1 MKAGRY
7 EVEAAGAGVDRAR
20 AGFLP
25 KVDVS
30 EGFARSDN
38 PVFAFSSK
46 LNQGRFTASDF
57 AVSTL
62 NHPDPINNFR
72 TAVTLSQP
80 LFEGGKTVIAY
91 DRAKLD
97 HGATRHRL
105 ERREQ
110 EVIFQTA
117 RAYYEVVLAEAE
129 LEVVQAGLR
138 AAEANRAL
146 ARDRFG
152 VGLVVESDVLSAD
165 VRLAGLKEQEIV
177 AVNAVELA
185 KAGLNEVMGRPLDEA
200 LEVTPQVVERSPTS
214 EEPEDLG
221 ARALTK
227 RPDYLGLGLEER
239 ARARGID
246 AARAEL
252 FPTVSAT
259 ASYEVNNLEVVTK
272 GQDSWFLGL
281 VLRWNLFNGFG
292 DQAGIAEARARLAET
307 RAVRDGMSNRIRLE
321 VKDAFLRL
329 RAATGRI
336 GVARSRRRPGRGL
349 APHRQGPLRC
359 GTHHDREP
367 PLDRGGAHGD
377 PRAPDAG
384 GVRPER
390 RRCQA
395 RAGARHHREGV
406 LPVTARRIAALL
418 AIVAGLAGCSK
429 HDETPVSTTPP
440 AAARVAV
447 KPVLSETVH
456 DGVEAVGTVTSRRQ
470 TVLSAKVLAT
480 VTAVSRRE
488 GDRVRADEVL
498 VELDD
503 RDLRAGARAR
513 PGRRP

>member
-1 MKAGRY
+1 MIRRWVAIAVAFIGSLLAGGFSDAEEPPPRLTLPQAIAIALERSPLLKAGRY

-46 LNQGRFTASDF
+46 LNQGRFTSSDF
-57 AVSTL
+57 DVSTL

-72 TAVTLSQP
+72 SAVTLSQP
-80 LFEGGKTVIAY
+80 LFTGGKTLIAY

-105 ERREQ
+105 ERRQQ

-117 RAYYEVVLAEAE
+117 RAYYEVLLAEAE

-152 VGLVVESDVLSAD
+152 VGLVVESDILSAD

-177 AVNAVELA
+177 ALNAVELA
-185 KAGLNEVMGRPLDEA
+185 RAGLNEVMGRPLDEA
-200 LEVTPQVVERSPTS
+200 LQVTTQVIERSPTN

-221 ARALTK
+221 ARALMK
-227 RPDYLGLGLEER
+227 RPDYLGLGLEEQ

-259 ASYEVNNLEVVTK
+259 ASYEVNNLEVVAK
-272 GQDSWFLGL
+272 GQDSWFVGL
-281 VLRWNLFNGFG
+281 MFRWNIFNGFG
-292 DQAGIAEARARLAET
+292 DKAGIAEARARLAET
-307 RAVRDGMSNRIRLE
+307 RAVRDGMSSRIRLE

-336 GVARSRRRPGRGL
+336 GVARS
-349 APHRQGPLRC
+349 AVAQAEDSLRIVK
-359 GTHHDREP
+359 DRY
-367 PLDRGGAHGD
+367 
-377 PRAPDAG
+377 DAG
-384 GVRPER
+384 LTTIVNLLSTEAALTE
-390 RRCQA
+390 A
-395 RAGARHHREGV
+395 RARLTRAVYDRNVAGARLE
-406 LPVTARRIAALL
+406 LAL
-418 AIVAGLAGCSK
+418 
-429 HDETPVSTTPP
+429 
-440 AAARVAV
+440 
-447 KPVLSETVH
+447 
-456 DGVEAVGTVTSRRQ
+456 GTIGKDSF
-470 TVLSAKVLAT
+470 
-480 VTAVSRRE
+480 E
-488 GDRVRADEVL
+488 
-498 VELDD
+498 
-503 RDLRAGARAR
+503 
-513 PGRRP
+513 

>member
-1 MKAGRY
+1 MIRRWVAITIALTGAFLAGRATAQDAPATLTLPQAIEIALERSPLLKAGRH

-57 AVSTL
+57 AIATL

-72 TAVTLSQP
+72 TAITLSQP
-80 LFEGGKTVIAY
+80 LFAGGRTLTAY

-117 RAYYEVVLAEAE
+117 RSYYEVLLAEAE
-129 LEVVQAGLR
+129 LGVVRAALR
-138 AAEANRAL
+138 AADANREL

-152 VGLVVESDVLSAD
+152 VGLVVESDVLSAE

-177 AVNAVELA
+177 ALNAVELA
-185 KAGLNEVMGRPLDEA
+185 KASLNEVMGRPLDEA
-200 LEVTPQVVERSPTS
+200 LEVTPQVVERPPTN
-214 EEPEDLG
+214 EGPDHLG
-221 ARALTK
+221 LLALTA

-259 ASYEVNNLEVVTK
+259 ASYELNNLEVVTK

-281 VLRWNLFNGFG
+281 VFQWNLFNGFG
-292 DQAGIAEARARLAET
+292 DRARIAEARARLEET

-321 VKDAFLRL
+321 VKDAHLRL
-329 RAATGRI
+329 RAATERI
-336 GVARSRRRPGRGL
+336 GVARRAVAQAEDS
-349 APHRQGPLRC
+349 LRIVK
-359 GTHHDREP
+359 DRY
-367 PLDRGGAHGD
+367 
-377 PRAPDAG
+377 DAG
-384 GVRPER
+384 LTTIVNLLSTE
-390 RRCQA
+390 
-395 RAGARHHREGV
+395 
-406 LPVTARRIAALL
+406 AALT
-418 AIVAGLAGCSK
+418 
-429 HDETPVSTTPP
+429 E
-440 AAARVAV
+440 
-447 KPVLSETVH
+447 
-456 DGVEAVGTVTSRRQ
+456 
-470 TVLSAKVLAT
+470 
-480 VTAVSRRE
+480 
-488 GDRVRADEVL
+488 
-498 VELDD
+498 
-503 RDLRAGARAR
+503 ARAR
-513 PGRRP
+513 LTRARYDRNVADAGLQLALGTIGKDSFR